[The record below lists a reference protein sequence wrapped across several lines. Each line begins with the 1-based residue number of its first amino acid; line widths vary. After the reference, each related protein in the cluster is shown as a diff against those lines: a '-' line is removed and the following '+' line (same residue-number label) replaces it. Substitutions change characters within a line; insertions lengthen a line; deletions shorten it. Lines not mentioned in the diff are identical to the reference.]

1 MVGKT
6 VKHYEIT
13 SELGQGGMGVVYKAT
28 DTVLGRTVAL
38 KFLPASTSND
48 EKARERFAHEARAVS
63 ALDHPNVA
71 VVHEI
76 GESEDGDMFI
86 VMAFYEGRTLEDIIK
101 EGPVPL
107 DDILRY
113 ALDMARGLAA
123 AHDQGIIH
131 RDIKPGNVMVTDAG
145 FLKILDFGL
154 AKVQD
159 VTMTVGEVSIGTLA
173 YMSPE
178 QAQGAPVDVRTDL
191 WALGVVLYELLAGKR
206 PFDGPYDAAILYA
219 AVNTDHEDVTT
230 WREDAPEVLARI
242 VDKLLQKT
250 PDSRYQTAHEL
261 VADLRALTGE
271 GDLSGL
277 SVISQLSGMQAA
289 GTQAAGTPA
298 GDSGASAAGGAA
310 GADSGSAGA
319 GSGASGTGASRG
331 QLSRFGYLRLG
342 AAAAGAV
349 LVGAGAWFA
358 LSDGGASSA
367 ETTAIEASAR
377 EQARTFLDNG
387 ISFLRDGKYELAL
400 AELERSLQYD
410 STYGPAWSS
419 LSGVYYQLND
429 YGGAIRAANR
439 AIAFDS
445 SNTTAFYNRG
455 LAEAGQGQTAR
466 AMQTLSRATEI
477 DSTFTQA
484 YSALADLLI
493 ESGRAA
499 DALGVLERASRT
511 ASTSLRFIVYK
522 NQGKAYMALG
532 EPATALDYL
541 EPSLRLNPEWPETIL
556 LMARAYDA
564 LGEPAEA
571 RPYWERYLEMETR
584 PALRAEARKRLEGG

>member
-13 SELGQGGMGVVYKAT
+13 AELGQGGMGVVYKAT

-38 KFLPASTSND
+38 KFLPASTSSD

-76 GESEDGDMFI
+76 GESGDGDMFI
-86 VMAFYEGRTLEDIIK
+86 VMAYYEGRTLEDIIK

-107 DDILRY
+107 EDVLGY

-131 RDIKPGNVMVTDAG
+131 RDIKPGNVMVTDSG

-159 VTMTVGEVSIGTLA
+159 VTMTVGEASIGTLA

-219 AVNTDHEDVTT
+219 AVNTDHEDVTI
-230 WREDAPEVLARI
+230 WRDDAPEALARVI
-242 VDKLLQKT
+242 DKLLQKS
-250 PDSRYQTAHEL
+250 PDARYQTAHEL
-261 VADLRALTGE
+261 LADLRALTGE

-277 SVISQLSGMQAA
+277 SVMSQLSGIRAAETSSAEEQAHGAPEDVGPGA
-289 GTQAAGTPA
+289 GR
-298 GDSGASAAGGAA
+298 GAA
-310 GADSGSAGA
+310 SSSAPRGAFFQSTYAK
-319 GSGASGTGASRG
+319 
-331 QLSRFGYLRLG
+331 LG
-342 AAAAGAV
+342 AVATGAV
-349 LVGAGAWFA
+349 LVGVGAFFA
-358 LSDGGASSA
+358 MSGGGASSA
-367 ETTAIEASAR
+367 ETAAIEATIR
-377 EQARTFLDNG
+377 EQARSFLDRG

-429 YGGAIRAANR
+429 YGSAIRAANR
-439 AIAFDS
+439 ALAIDGTNTIAY
-445 SNTTAFYNRG
+445 YNRG
-455 LAEAGQGQTAR
+455 LAEAGQGQTGR
-466 AMQTLSRATEI
+466 AMETLSQATEM

-499 DALGVLERASRT
+499 DALPVLDRASQT
-511 ASTSLRFIVYK
+511 ASTSLRFIIYK
-522 NQGKAYMALG
+522 NQGKAHMALG
-532 EPATALDYL
+532 DAATALDYL
-541 EPSLRLNPEWPETIL
+541 EPSLRLNPDWPETVL
-556 LMARAYDA
+556 LMARAYDS
-564 LGEPAEA
+564 LGDRSEA
-571 RPYWERYLEMETR
+571 RRYWERVLEVETR
-584 PALRAEARKRLEGG
+584 PALRAEARRRLEQD